1 MFTRGYRGIKSHRMF
16 FIQNP
21 QPGQQP
27 KDLVKSWHMRMVPRW
42 KHAYE
47 YYEYN
52 RKYNYING
60 NPKSLGIPMS
70 HQVVLCLTY
79 LKRNMYRNIR
89 ESTELGKSMKIP
101 GFSFV
106 QTHPWQSH
114 AVTCIP
120 LRPHD
125 IPLLFPSHPSCLM
138 VEPPF
143 FMIQPQIS
151 HK

>member
-1 MFTRGYRGIKSHRMF
+1 MFTRGYRGIKVTSDVFYPKSSARSTAKGF
-16 FIQNP
+16 
-21 QPGQQP
+21 GQ
-27 KDLVKSWHMRMVPRW
+27 KLAHTNGTPRW

-60 NPKSLGIPMS
+60 NPKSLVIPMS

-106 QTHPWQSH
+106 QTHP
-114 AVTCIP
+114 TIP
-120 LRPHD
+120 CCHLYTITSPWYSPY
-125 IPLLFPSHPSCLM
+125 ISITSLM
-138 VEPPF
+138 FDGWTTIFE
-143 FMIQPQIS
+143 S
-151 HK
+151 